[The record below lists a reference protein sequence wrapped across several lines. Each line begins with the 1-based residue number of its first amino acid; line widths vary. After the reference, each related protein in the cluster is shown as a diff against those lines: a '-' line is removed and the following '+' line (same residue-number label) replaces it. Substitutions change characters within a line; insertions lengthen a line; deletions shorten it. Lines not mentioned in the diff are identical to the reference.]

1 MAWGNCDPSWD
12 EHEHEHELSLAWSK
26 TQSSS
31 NVNHITLRCH
41 QTWFAWKSII
51 YRWFSH
57 WHLHFYCKSWY
68 KNIQHLSSSASID
81 TSKACLEE
89 YLLCPR
95 CGQGLIIGLPSAFL
109 SRKKDVP
116 TSYSGCWKLV
126 NLCKSLDFFKWT
138 RSWSFPRTFFLCI
151 LFWTSKNPWK
161 SLWIW
166 MLGLQNEPVSSS
178 SDGIK
183 TSCMAHFTHGSPGVH
198 HNFSSW
204 DSLGFHRF
212 WSIAILCLDPK
223 KPWFMV
229 PLFFRNGCLNVQR
242 AERARHFCSNNWQQ
256 VPEKKPWDCY
266 ARSKWSHGNWIGG
279 RGVKLQLKLS
289 LMTCSKWLWHT
300 LW

>member
-1 MAWGNCDPSWD
+1 MPLVSSFFRYDPKFGKKHSHLLQIHPKSPLGQSSIEPPFCRPKKIGSRTQRHPNSTRYAPMCSSEPAEKSLPRLDDFPKGLHREMAWGNCDPSWD

-57 WHLHFYCKSWY
+57 WHLHFYCKLWY

-126 NLCKSLDFFKWT
+126 NLRKSLDFFKWT
-138 RSWSFPRTFFLCI
+138 EVDLFQELFSVHLILNFQKSMEISVDLDAWSPKRTSFI
-151 LFWTSKNPWK
+151 IIRWDKNV
-161 SLWIW
+161 L
-166 MLGLQNEPVSSS
+166 
-178 SDGIK
+178 
-183 TSCMAHFTHGSPGVH
+183 HGS
-198 HNFSSW
+198 FY
-204 DSLGFHRF
+204 
-212 WSIAILCLDPK
+212 
-223 KPWFMV
+223 PWV
-229 PLFFRNGCLNVQR
+229 TWCSPQFF
-242 AERARHFCSNNWQQ
+242 
-256 VPEKKPWDCY
+256 
-266 ARSKWSHGNWIGG
+266 
-279 RGVKLQLKLS
+279 
-289 LMTCSKWLWHT
+289 
-300 LW
+300 